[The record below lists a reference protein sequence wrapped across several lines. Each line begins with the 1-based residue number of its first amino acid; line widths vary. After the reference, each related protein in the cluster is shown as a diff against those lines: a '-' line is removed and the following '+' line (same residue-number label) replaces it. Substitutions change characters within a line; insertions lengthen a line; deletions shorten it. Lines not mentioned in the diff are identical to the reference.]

1 MAKNRSLNSIFV
13 NKEKY
18 ELLVFKVED
27 DFENHIKN
35 RSESFFENAYVFNFK
50 YTLKTNNHFQNNV
63 RADLLVVDKDYR
75 FWTIVEVEYY
85 SKKKYQWLSRHVI
98 PQMNKITNINYSVQA
113 KGILGW
119 LKKQK
124 DYDRLDSNKLR
135 DLLLYNR
142 PGFLVVINAIPDNL
156 TEWCTSLYECDIVVL
171 KTFKNMFNTYLY
183 TKDFLKRSDEESLIV
198 KPNKYDKMWLIDKP
212 SLIMNAGT
220 KHILVVEEDSK
231 NIFKFRVGSIKN
243 LLIQQ
248 SGQLTKDR
256 YWLKKAGSII
266 KFIKK

>member
-1 MAKNRSLNSIFV
+1 ML
-13 NKEKY
+13 
-18 ELLVFKVED
+18 FKVED

-35 RSESFFENAYVFNFK
+35 RSENFFENAYIFDFK

-63 RADLLVVDKDYR
+63 RADLLVIDNDYR

-113 KGILGW
+113 GGILDW

-124 DYDRLDSNKLR
+124 DCIGLDHKKLR

-142 PGFLVVINAIPDNL
+142 PGFLVVLNTIPDNL
-156 TEWCTSLYECDIVVL
+156 TEWCTSLFECDIVVL

-198 KPNKYDKMWLIDKP
+198 KPNKYDKTWLIDKP
-212 SLIMNAGT
+212 SLIIKPGT
-220 KHILVVEEDSK
+220 KHFCITEDESK
-231 NIFKFRVGSIKN
+231 NIFKFKVGNMKN
-243 LLIQQ
+243 ILIQQ
-248 SGQLTKDR
+248 DGRLTKER
-256 YWLKKAGSII
+256 YWLIKAGNKI
-266 KFIKK
+266 KFVKK